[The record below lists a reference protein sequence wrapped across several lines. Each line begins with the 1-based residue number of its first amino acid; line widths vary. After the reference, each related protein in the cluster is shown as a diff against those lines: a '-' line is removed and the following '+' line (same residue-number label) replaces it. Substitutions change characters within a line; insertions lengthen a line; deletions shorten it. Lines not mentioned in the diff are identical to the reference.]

1 MSCRLTQDPHSN
13 RGGPNRR
20 AGRDSWG
27 LTVSLRPRVRADKRI
42 GMNESSPA
50 SAFVPLAGGR
60 YLATPLTRGPWDL
73 KHQHAGP
80 PIALVLGVIERVAA
94 ERHVR
99 HIVRLTANL
108 FRPIPIAE
116 LNIKV
121 GVDYA
126 GRNSAHI
133 SASLYAQGKELAR
146 FTALAQ
152 REIDQPVSAGL
163 AGHPLPQAPRSPE
176 NSPLVRVPLEHRH
189 VGYFDLVEARVAAG
203 KFFNGP
209 SAIWF
214 RLNYPLVEGEAPSV
228 YQRVAVAADSGNGV
242 SAVLDLRHFLFVN
255 SDLTINLLRCPRGE
269 WVCLEARTLLGDEG
283 SGLAESVLYDID
295 GLIGRATQSL
305 FVRKRET

>member
-1 MSCRLTQDPHSN
+1 
-13 RGGPNRR
+13 
-20 AGRDSWG
+20 
-27 LTVSLRPRVRADKRI
+27 
-42 GMNESSPA
+42 MNESSPA
-50 SAFVPLAGGR
+50 SAFVPLSDGH

-94 ERHVR
+94 GQHMT
-99 HIVRLTANL
+99 HIARLTASL
-108 FRPIPIAE
+108 FRPVPIAE
-116 LNIKV
+116 LSINV

-126 GRNSAHI
+126 GRNAAHF
-133 SASLYAQGKELAR
+133 SASLYGEGKEVAR

-152 REIDQPVSAGL
+152 REISQPVPAGL
-163 AGHPLPQAPRSPE
+163 PGHPLPQAPRSPGD
-176 NSPLVRVPLEHRH
+176 SPPARFPLERRH

-203 KFFNGP
+203 RFFNGP

-214 RLNYPLVEGEAPSV
+214 RLNHPIVAGEIPSV

-255 SDLTINLLRCPRGE
+255 SDLTINLLRRPRSE

-283 SGLAESVLYDID
+283 SGLAESTLYDID
-295 GLIGRATQSL
+295 GVIGRATQSL